1 VKTSLPVQGLGRD
14 GAKTL
19 PMRFDLVASIRSARG
34 PMIKR
39 FRPVAAPYSDG
50 DRPLTCLRARR
61 RDKYERAP
69 AVKRSSLADLRAAGA
84 RRAFRLAR
92 NYKMYCAMRRV
103 SGSMDILGYKAA
115 TGVDLNPAHSRPAAN
130 DVFFGRPQPVRAAL
144 IAAGI
149 GRCATRC
156 RFPSSY
162 SCRGQ

>member
-1 VKTSLPVQGLGRD
+1 MKTSLPVQGLGRD

-69 AVKRSSLADLRAAGA
+69 AVKRSSLQTCA
-84 RRAFRLAR
+84 RLAR
-92 NYKMYCAMRRV
+92 GGRQPKLTQDGGDKCLSAV
-103 SGSMDILGYKAA
+103 SVLPEISKP
-115 TGVDLNPAHSRPAAN
+115 LNPDDMSSYAS
-130 DVFFGRPQPVRAAL
+130 AAL
-144 IAAGI
+144 RCPQLPFAG
-149 GRCATRC
+149 C
-156 RFPSSY
+156 
-162 SCRGQ
+162 